1 VDAPAAHRPEDTALY
16 RVGGLSAVGIG
27 VSYIAITALYVISG
41 PLPADVTS
49 RLRHFAD
56 HTTAWWT
63 ILALSIG
70 TDLLFL
76 PVMCSL
82 YRLLKHINTSAVLA
96 GTALVGL
103 FIVLDL
109 AVTWPNFSVL
119 ITLGDEFVAA
129 SDENQR
135 TVLLAAAT
143 YAVEVLS
150 SGSFGVYVI
159 LLPAAGIFIIGLVM
173 LKSGLGKVAAYLG
186 IATGVLGVIAVVGPI
201 VVDAARTAAI
211 FTSILTTLWVLVVG
225 YQLLRIAARRA
236 VDRHQPR

>member
-1 VDAPAAHRPEDTALY
+1 
-16 RVGGLSAVGIG
+16 
-27 VSYIAITALYVISG
+27 
-41 PLPADVTS
+41 
-49 RLRHFAD
+49 
-56 HTTAWWT
+56 
-63 ILALSIG
+63 
-70 TDLLFL
+70 
-76 PVMCSL
+76 
-82 YRLLKHINTSAVLA
+82 
-96 GTALVGL
+96 
-103 FIVLDL
+103 
-109 AVTWPNFSVL
+109 VL

-186 IATGVLGVIAVVGPI
+186 IATGVLGVISVVGPI
-201 VVDAARTAAI
+201 VADAAGTAAI

-225 YQLLRIAARRA
+225 YRLLRMSARRA